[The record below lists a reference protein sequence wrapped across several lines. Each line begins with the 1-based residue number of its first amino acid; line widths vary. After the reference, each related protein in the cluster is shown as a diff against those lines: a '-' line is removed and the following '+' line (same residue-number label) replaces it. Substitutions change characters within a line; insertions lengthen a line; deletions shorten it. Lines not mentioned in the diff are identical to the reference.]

1 MVIRFSL
8 PLTGGANRE
17 TVAGTP
23 ITHAVYISQGQIF
36 KLQHFLLNIKS
47 Y

>member
-8 PLTGGANRE
+8 PLTGEANRE

-23 ITHAVYISQGQIF
+23 ITHAVYISQRQIF
-36 KLQHFLLNIKS
+36 KLQHFFLNIKS

>member
-17 TVAGTP
+17 TLAGTT
-23 ITHAVYISQGQIF
+23 ITHAVYISQRQIF
-36 KLQHFLLNIKS
+36 KLQHFLLNVKS

>member
-23 ITHAVYISQGQIF
+23 ITYAVYISQSDFQITALF
-36 KLQHFLLNIKS
+36 TE

>member
-23 ITHAVYISQGQIF
+23 ITHAVVRDRFSNYST
-36 KLQHFLLNIKS
+36 FLLNIKS